1 MSGCGSNKHKR
12 KGTVRH
18 KNWKGSE
25 SLAKVTNK
33 TAVTIEEESGA
44 AGEKGVDFTRTDVR
58 DKSHVSSREMYLQRL
73 FRIRAH

>member
-1 MSGCGSNKHKR
+1 MSGCGSSKHKR

-44 AGEKGVDFTRTDVR
+44 AGEKGV
-58 DKSHVSSREMYLQRL
+58 
-73 FRIRAH
+73 